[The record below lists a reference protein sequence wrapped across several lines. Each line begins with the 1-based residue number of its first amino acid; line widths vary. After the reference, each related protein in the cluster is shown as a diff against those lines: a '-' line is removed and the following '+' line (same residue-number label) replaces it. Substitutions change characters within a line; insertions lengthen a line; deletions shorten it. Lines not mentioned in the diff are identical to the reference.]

1 VHHGRKEET
10 GMKRDILII
19 CAGILA
25 FGIAAWAVWGVPETA
40 LQVPRMHTAHS
51 HQDLDVTF
59 VTERSPY
66 MRTER

>member
-1 VHHGRKEET
+1 
-10 GMKRDILII
+10 MKRDILII

-40 LQVPRMHTAHS
+40 LQIPRMHTAHT
-51 HQDLDVTF
+51 HRDLDVTF